1 MSPVPS
7 KPPASAA
14 PSRTGSS
21 LGPVRVLVVDDSAL
35 VRDLLSRGLALDPGI
50 EVVGQA
56 ADVYEARDRIVTL
69 APDVLTLD
77 VNMPGMDGIEFLRRL
92 LPQYPIPVIVV
103 SAFTAEG
110 SRLGLAALEA
120 GAVDVVAKPSA
131 ADQGGLRDMLLDLAA
146 RLREAGRMDSAKL
159 GRAGGPGAA
168 GGWGAGRAGASRG
181 AKDFAQRERSAP
193 SGAGG
198 VPAPLP
204 ARPSPCV
211 VAIGASTGGVNAL
224 GAIVPL
230 FPASCPPV
238 VIVQH
243 MPAVFTRLFA
253 ESLDKSSRAEVR
265 EARDGDGLAPGLV
278 LVAPGDL
285 QLRVVRESPGLY
297 RVRCAPGPKVSGH
310 RPSVDVLFGSVAEAA
325 GPRAAGLLLT
335 GMGRDGADGLL
346 ALRRAGARCL
356 AQDEESSVVF
366 GMPREAWINGAAERL
381 VALDRAAAEIMEM
394 AASASRGGAGSLA
407 AEGRAAAGGGT
418 R

>member
-1 MSPVPS
+1 MPAASNMPA
-7 KPPASAA
+7 ASAM
-14 PSRTGSS
+14 PTMRMR
-21 LGPVRVLVVDDSAL
+21 PVRALVVDDSAL
-35 VRDLLSRGLALDPGI
+35 VRDLLSRGLSLDPGI

-56 ADVYEARDRIVTL
+56 ADVYEARDRIVAL

-131 ADQGGLRDMLLDLAA
+131 TDPGGLRDMLLDLAA
-146 RLREAGRMDSAKL
+146 RVREAGRMDRAKL
-159 GRAGGPGAA
+159 GRPGGPGVPSGPGTAA
-168 GGWGAGRAGASRG
+168 GRGAGRTNAPPGAN
-181 AKDFAQRERSAP
+181 DVAQRLKAARSGP
-193 SGAGG
+193 GSD
-198 VPAPLP
+198 VAPLP
-204 ARPSPCV
+204 PKPSSCV

-230 FPASCPPV
+230 LPSTCPPV

-253 ESLDKSSRAEVR
+253 ESLDKASQVEVR

-325 GPRAAGLLLT
+325 GQRAAGLLLT

-346 ALRRAGARCL
+346 AMRRTGARCL

-381 VALDRAAAEIMEM
+381 VPLDRAAAELMDLAAAERR
-394 AASASRGGAGSLA
+394 AAS
-407 AEGRAAAGGGT
+407 GGGT
-418 R
+418 Q

>member
-1 MSPVPS
+1 
-7 KPPASAA
+7 
-14 PSRTGSS
+14 
-21 LGPVRVLVVDDSAL
+21 VDDSAL

-56 ADVYEARDRIVTL
+56 ADVYEARDRIVGL
-69 APDVLTLD
+69 SPDVLTLD

-92 LPQYPIPVIVV
+92 LPQYPLPVIVV

-131 ADQGGLRDMLLDLAA
+131 ADPGGLKDMLLDLAA
-146 RLREAGRMDSAKL
+146 RVREAGRMDRAKL
-159 GRAGGPGAA
+159 GLPGGPGAP
-168 GGWGAGRAGASRG
+168 GGGGAGRAGAPPGARG
-181 AKDFAQRERSAP
+181 FAQRATSAAA
-193 SGAGG
+193 GAAVGG
-198 VPAPLP
+198 GTAAPLP
-204 ARPSPCV
+204 PRPSSCV

-230 FPASCPPV
+230 LPASCPPV

-253 ESLDKSSRAEVR
+253 ESLDKASQAEVR

-285 QLRVVRESPGLY
+285 QLRVVREAAGLY

-325 GPRAAGLLLT
+325 GQRAAGLLLT
-335 GMGRDGADGLL
+335 GMGRDGAHGLL
-346 ALRRAGARCL
+346 AMRRAGARCL

-381 VALDRAAAEIMEM
+381 VPLDRAAAELME
-394 AASASRGGAGSLA
+394 LA
-407 AEGRAAAGGGT
+407 AAERGAAIGGGP

>member
-1 MSPVPS
+1 MSATPTRPVH
-7 KPPASAA
+7 
-14 PSRTGSS
+14 
-21 LGPVRVLVVDDSAL
+21 VLVVDDSAL
-35 VRDLLSRGLALDPGI
+35 VRDLLARGLSLDPGI
-50 EVVGQA
+50 KVVGQA
-56 ADVYEARDRIVTL
+56 ADVYEARDRIVAL
-69 APDVLTLD
+69 SPDVLTLD

-131 ADQGGLRDMLLDLAA
+131 ADPGGLRDMLLDLAA
-146 RLREAGRMDSAKL
+146 RVREAGRMDRAKL
-159 GRAGGPGAA
+159 GRPGGPGAPGVP
-168 GGWGAGRAGASRG
+168 GGGGMGRAGREG
-181 AKDFAQRERSAP
+181 ALPGTIGFAQRVKTSRAGT
-193 SGAGG
+193 GAGADT
-198 VPAPLP
+198 APLQ

-224 GAIVPL
+224 GAVVPL

-253 ESLDKSSRAEVR
+253 ESLDKTSQAEVR

-285 QLRVVRESPGLY
+285 QLRVVREGAGLY
-297 RVRCAPGPKVSGH
+297 RVRCVPGPKVSGH

-325 GPRAAGLLLT
+325 GQRAAGLLLT

-346 ALRRAGARCL
+346 AMRRAGARCL

-366 GMPREAWINGAAERL
+366 GMPKEAWINGAAERL
-381 VALDRAAAEIMEM
+381 VPLERAAAELMEM
-394 AASASRGGAGSLA
+394 AANTSRNGAGNPA
-407 AEGRAAAGGGT
+407 ADRRAVPEEGT

>member
-1 MSPVPS
+1 MSPTPP
-7 KPPASAA
+7 KPTASAA
-14 PSRTGSS
+14 SAKPATQVTPAPTQ
-21 LGPVRVLVVDDSAL
+21 GPVRVLVVDDSAL
-35 VRDLLSRGLALDPGI
+35 VRDLLSRGLDLDPGI

-56 ADVYEARDRIVTL
+56 ADVYEARDRIVAL
-69 APDVLTLD
+69 SPDVLTLD

-92 LPQYPIPVIVV
+92 LPQYPMPVIVV

-131 ADQGGLRDMLLDLAA
+131 TDPGGLKDMLLDLAA
-146 RLREAGRMDSAKL
+146 RVREAGRMDRAKL
-159 GRAGGPGAA
+159 GRPGGPGAP
-168 GGWGAGRAGASRG
+168 GGGGAGRAGAPPG
-181 AKDFAQRERSAP
+181 TDAFAQRVRTASTA
-193 SGAGG
+193 GAT
-198 VPAPLP
+198 APLLP
-204 ARPSPCV
+204 RPSPCV

-253 ESLDKSSRAEVR
+253 ESLDKASQAEVR

-285 QLRVVRESPGLY
+285 QLRVVRDAPGLY

-325 GPRAAGLLLT
+325 GQRAAGLLLT

-346 ALRRAGARCL
+346 AMRRAGARCL

-381 VALDRAAAEIMEM
+381 VPLDRAAAELME
-394 AASASRGGAGSLA
+394 LA
-407 AEGRAAAGGGT
+407 AAERGAAIGGGP

>member
-1 MSPVPS
+1 V
-7 KPPASAA
+7 
-14 PSRTGSS
+14 R
-21 LGPVRVLVVDDSAL
+21 PVRALVVDDSAL

-56 ADVYEARDRIVTL
+56 ADVFEARDRIVAL
-69 APDVLTLD
+69 SPDVLTLD

-131 ADQGGLRDMLLDLAA
+131 ADPGGFKDMLLDLAA
-146 RLREAGRMDSAKL
+146 RVREAGRMDRTKL
-159 GRAGGPGAA
+159 GRPGGIGVAHRAMTAPAVTGGAV
-168 GGWGAGRAGASRG
+168 
-181 AKDFAQRERSAP
+181 
-193 SGAGG
+193 SGT
-198 VPAPLP
+198 APLP
-204 ARPSPCV
+204 PRPSPCV

-224 GAIVPL
+224 GIVIPL
-230 FPASCPPV
+230 LPASCPPV

-253 ESLDKSSRAEVR
+253 ESLDKTSQAEVR

-285 QLRVVRESPGLY
+285 QLRVVREGAGLY

-325 GPRAAGLLLT
+325 GQRAAGLLLT

-346 ALRRAGARCL
+346 AMRRAGARCL

-381 VALDRAAAEIMEM
+381 VPLDRAAAELMELVM
-394 AASASRGGAGSLA
+394 ADRRAV
-407 AEGRAAAGGGT
+407 AEGDT

>member
-14 PSRTGSS
+14 PLRAGSS

-159 GRAGGPGAA
+159 GRAG
-168 GGWGAGRAGASRG
+168 ASRG
-181 AKDFAQRERSAP
+181 AKDLAQRERSAP

-366 GMPREAWINGAAERL
+366 GMPKEAWINGAAERL
-381 VALDRAAAEIMEM
+381 VPLDRAAAELMGM
-394 AASASRGGAGSLA
+394 ATSTSREGVGSLA